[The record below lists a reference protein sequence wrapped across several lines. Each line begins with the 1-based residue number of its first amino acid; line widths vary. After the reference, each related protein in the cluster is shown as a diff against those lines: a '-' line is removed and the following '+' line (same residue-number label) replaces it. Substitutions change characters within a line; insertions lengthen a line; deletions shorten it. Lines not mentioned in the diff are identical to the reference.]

1 MIYQIEITPFRIEPC
16 SSDVSYVPGEL
27 VIIKSREGIDIGKVL
42 NPQNHDIEDCYGEVV
57 RKVKPDDL
65 IKQQELK
72 EYEEFCLIELK
83 RAVAEFKLALKPVYA
98 HCQFDEE
105 RVIFYFTAEKRL
117 EFRKLHRY
125 ISQKLNK
132 RIVIKQIGV
141 RDYSKLFGGIGPCGR
156 NLCCATFLCEL
167 KSISLR
173 MAREQKLYVSPSKI
187 SGICGKLL
195 CCLNFEENFYT
206 DLQDKKNEQTRVDE
220 EEKEKLTQNPT
231 AINED

>member
-1 MIYQIEITPFRIEPC
+1 MICRVEITPFRIERC
-16 SSDVSYVPGEL
+16 RSESNYEAETL
-27 VIIKSREGIDIGKVL
+27 VIIKSREGIDIGKNL
-42 NPQNHDIEDCYGEVV
+42 GLPEANADEYYGEIL
-57 RKVKPDDL
+57 RNASPEDL
-65 IKQQELK
+65 EKQHELK
-72 EYEEFCLIELK
+72 EYEEFCLVELMRAIE
-83 RAVAEFKLALKPVYA
+83 EFKLAMKPVYA

-105 RVIFYFTAEKRL
+105 RVIFYFTAEKKL

-132 RIVIKQIGV
+132 RVVIKQIGV

-156 NLCCATFLCEL
+156 NLCCATFLNEL

-195 CCLNFEENFYT
+195 CCLNFEEDFYT
-206 DLQDKKNEQTRVDE
+206 DLQNKESEKIWLDE
-220 EEKEKLTQNPT
+220 EEPPSGQPK
-231 AINED
+231 

>member
-1 MIYQIEITPFRIEPC
+1 MRYLIEITPFRIESC
-16 SSDVSYVPGEL
+16 RSGTSYASGEL
-27 VIIKSREGIDIGKVL
+27 VMIKSHEGIDISRVL
-42 NPQNHDIEDCYGEVV
+42 NSQDDTGEDCYGEII
-57 RKVKPDDL
+57 RKVVPEDVEKL
-65 IKQQELK
+65 NELR
-72 EYEEFCLIELK
+72 EYEEYCLIELK
-83 RAVAEFKLALKPVYA
+83 RAVAEFKMPIKPVYA

-117 EFRKLHRY
+117 EFRKLHRF

-132 RIVIKQIGV
+132 RVVIKQIGV

-156 NLCCATFLCEL
+156 NLCCSTFLCEL

-195 CCLNFEENFYT
+195 CCLNFEENFYS
-206 DLQDKKNEQTRVDE
+206 DLQEASTG
-220 EEKEKLTQNPT
+220 EEKGV
-231 AINED
+231 

>member
-1 MIYQIEITPFRIEPC
+1 M
-16 SSDVSYVPGEL
+16 SYSIGEL
-27 VIIKSREGIDIGKVL
+27 VVFKSKEGIDVGKVIGS
-42 NPQNHDIEDCYGEVV
+42 QSDDVGSIYGEIL
-57 RKVKPDDL
+57 RKTTEQDL
-65 IKQQELK
+65 EKREELR

-83 RAVAEFKLALKPVYA
+83 RAVDEFRFSMKPVYA

-105 RVIFYFTAEKRL
+105 RIIFYFTAEKRL

-132 RIVIKQIGV
+132 RVVIKQIGV

-156 NLCCATFLCEL
+156 TLCCATFLTEL

-173 MAREQKLYVSPSKI
+173 MAREQKLYVSPSKL

-195 CCLNFEENFYT
+195 CCLNFEEDFYA
-206 DLQDKKNEQTRVDE
+206 DFQ
-220 EEKEKLTQNPT
+220 
-231 AINED
+231 EDSYEDS

>member
-1 MIYQIEITPFRIEPC
+1 MIYEIEITPFRIESC
-16 SSDVSYVPGEL
+16 AGDVSYVFSEL
-27 VIIKSREGIDIGKVL
+27 VIIKSREGIDMGKVVST
-42 NPQNHDIEDCYGEVV
+42 QDDEAVDIYGEII
-57 RKVKPDDL
+57 RKAIPEDL
-65 IKQQELK
+65 EKRNELK

-83 RAVAEFKLALKPVYA
+83 RAVGEFKIAMKPVYA

-132 RIVIKQIGV
+132 RVVIKQIGV

-173 MAREQKLYVSPSKI
+173 MAREQHLYVSPSKI

-206 DLQDKKNEQTRVDE
+206 DLQDKKDEKIWVDE
-220 EEKEKLTQNPT
+220 EKVKS
-231 AINED
+231 D

>member
-1 MIYQIEITPFRIEPC
+1 MIYQIQLTPFRVEWC
-16 SSDVSYVPGEL
+16 RSEMSYAPGEL
-27 VIIKSREGIDIGKVL
+27 VMVKSKEGIDIGRVL
-42 NPQNHDIEDCYGEVV
+42 NFQNDEVGSIYGDVLRGV
-57 RKVKPDDL
+57 TQDDL
-65 IKQQELK
+65 EKRRELE
-72 EYEEFCLIELK
+72 EYEDFGLIEFK
-83 RAVAEFKLALKPVYA
+83 KAIEEFNITMKPVLC

-105 RVIFYFTAEKRL
+105 RVVFYFTAEKRL

-132 RIVIKQIGV
+132 RVVIKQIGV

-156 NLCCATFLCEL
+156 NLCCSTFLSEL

-187 SGICGKLL
+187 SGVCGKLL

-206 DLQDKKNEQTRVDE
+206 DFQDKNSTQPSEVD
-220 EEKEKLTQNPT
+220 
-231 AINED
+231 AED

>member
-1 MIYQIEITPFRIEPC
+1 MIYHIEITPFRVETCQGETGYITG
-16 SSDVSYVPGEL
+16 DV
-27 VIIKSREGIDIGKVL
+27 VIIKSHEGLDIGEIIESMNNETSDYYGEIVRKTT
-42 NPQNHDIEDCYGEVV
+42 PDDIE
-57 RKVKPDDL
+57 
-65 IKQQELK
+65 KQHELK
-72 EYEEFCLIELK
+72 EYEEFCLIEFK
-83 RAVAEFKLALKPVYA
+83 RAVEEFKLTMKPVYA

-195 CCLNFEENFYT
+195 CCLNFEENFYN
-206 DLQDKKNEQTRVDE
+206 DLQDENTGDVWIE
-220 EEKEKLTQNPT
+220 EET
-231 AINED
+231 ADSIPDE